1 MDRSAPLP
9 KDPLMA
15 AANRIVAKWQKK
27 TKEVERKKK
36 QQKLWAR
43 ERGEEIDSDD
53 DDDDD
58 EEEDEEVVANLEW
71 DDPTSKDTLTGI
83 HSSM

>member
-1 MDRSAPLP
+1 
-9 KDPLMA
+9 
-15 AANRIVAKWQKK
+15 
-27 TKEVERKKK
+27 
-36 QQKLWAR
+36 LWAR